1 MKRIFRRL
9 FSNKEMRAYYKMRRK
24 HRKELIKMAKKGFDF
39 DWCYLHDLTITKI
52 RHMYEYFSAGNN
64 VMECEETPNV
74 IAELKHVLDL
84 QEELDNVFND
94 KPSPII
100 TVNDNGSLT
109 FTRSDEDSKRIEKMY
124 EREDELYKEIYA
136 YIGEHLRGWWD

>member
-1 MKRIFRRL
+1 MKKLFRKL
-9 FSNKEMRAYYKMRRK
+9 FPNKEMRAYNKMHRK
-24 HRKELIKMAKKGFDF
+24 HRKELVKMAKEDAEWDWGFM
-39 DWCYLHDLTITKI
+39 HDLVITKI
-52 RHMYEYFSAGNN
+52 RHMHEYFSAGNF
-64 VMECEETPNV
+64 VMECEETPNI

-109 FTRSDEDSKRIEKMY
+109 FTRSDEDNKRIEEMY
-124 EREDELYKEIYA
+124 KREDELYKEIYA